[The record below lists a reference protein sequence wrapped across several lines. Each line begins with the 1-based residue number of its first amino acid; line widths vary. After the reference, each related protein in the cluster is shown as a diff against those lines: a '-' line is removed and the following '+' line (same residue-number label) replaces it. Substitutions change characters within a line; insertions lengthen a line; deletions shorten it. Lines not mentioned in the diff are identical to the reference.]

1 MNSQT
6 HTTDPHERWTTALDQ
21 FELTLD
27 LQQAY
32 LEPDATSSV
41 SGAPPTVAALPAL
54 PPLPAALT
62 ERANGLLARNQALLV
77 QVRDRSNSIRPSTP
91 QRAPRAGAGS
101 FVTTFD
107 QKA

>member
-1 MNSQT
+1 MNAT
-6 HTTDPHERWTTALDQ
+6 ELHECWRVALDQ
-21 FELTLD
+21 LELTMD
-27 LQQAY
+27 LQEAY
-32 LEPDATSSV
+32 LEGDPTSTV
-41 SGAPPTVAALPAL
+41 YAPPPSVAARPEL

-62 ERANGLLARNQALLV
+62 ERANRLLARNQALLV
-77 QVRDRSNSIRPSTP
+77 EVSMRSDSIRPSTP